1 MDEESLES
9 SPNPFQLTWS
19 EVVTRHQLN
28 LLNFWSEKI
37 ADAGESLETSNQAI
51 ADSREMPDKWNL
63 LGKTPLRDW
72 QVECRERWFA
82 SGKRG
87 VVKVVTGAGKTIMA
101 LGLIE
106 ALQNRE
112 CPDLRVVIVVP
123 TIVLQDQ
130 WYDLLTSLGNLPAS
144 AIGLVGGSHRDSFD
158 DDKRILVS
166 VLNSAATK
174 LPKMAEALGHPLLL
188 VVDECHRAGSSQMS
202 AVFGTKRAFS
212 LGLSATPERDTR
224 VSEEEDLAED
234 AETFEESFDES
245 IVGKE
250 LGPIIYELGYQE
262 AMQAGIL
269 AKFELQH
276 YGLPLEP
283 EERSRYEKVSREI
296 TDLRRMLQSQ
306 PGARG
311 MDGGALVGWARK
323 QAARGKS
330 GISSQAASYV
340 ALTGQRKQ
348 LVYHA
353 KARSNAVENL
363 LHRALEE
370 SPDSRILLFHE
381 SISEV
386 MRLFAS
392 LRLKGIPAVAEHSQL
407 SDSLR
412 AESLHLFRTGAARVL
427 ISAKSLIEGFDV
439 PAADVGI
446 VVASSSSVR
455 QRIQTLGRILRKK
468 PGEERTATLHILYM
482 AETTDEMIY
491 QKQDWAEVTG
501 AERNRYFLW
510 DPTAESNEPVEK
522 TGPPRTPK
530 PGEDRIEMSGLV
542 VGEEYPGDY
551 EGSEFTAD
559 AQGNIKDHQRNLF
572 GPSQGV
578 PDLISKLRGSHGRF
592 RVTPKK
598 RAILVPV
605 EGKGILYGGIL
616 EKPFEKCVVDASK
629 PLGQELLVKTKADG
643 YRIALKTPK
652 GEAYARRTDTATDAG
667 KGRDAEALASKIREM
682 ENELGRTIRKIHLS
696 PENEVRILAD
706 GRIVDL
712 MVLPSGL
719 EFPETNPSTE
729 KKDPYEPLND
739 IQ

>member
-1 MDEESLES
+1 MEEEIPVK
-9 SPNPFQLTWS
+9 SPSPFRLSQG
-19 EVVTRHQLN
+19 EIVARHQLN
-28 LLNFWSEKI
+28 LMKFWDEKS
-37 ADAGESLETSNQAI
+37 AESDEATESNQAMLTGVTEI
-51 ADSREMPDKWNL
+51 PEKWSL
-63 LGKTPLRDW
+63 LGNIPLRDW
-72 QVECRERWFA
+72 QVECRERWFS
-82 SGKRG
+82 SGKCG

-101 LGLIE
+101 LGIIE

-112 CPDLRVVIVVP
+112 CPGLRVVIVVP

-130 WYDLLTSLGNLPAS
+130 WYDLLTGFGNLPVS

-174 LPKMAEALGHPLLL
+174 LPKMAESLLHPLLL

-202 AVFGTKRAFS
+202 AVFGTKRSFS
-212 LGLSATPERDTR
+212 LGLSATPERDAKDAD
-224 VSEEEDLAED
+224 DLDTTED
-234 AETFEESFDES
+234 AEVAEESFDDS
-245 IVGKE
+245 IIGRE
-250 LGPIIYELGYQE
+250 LGPIIYELGYKE
-262 AMQAGIL
+262 AIEAGIL

-283 EERSRYEKVSREI
+283 EERTRYEKISREI

-340 ALTGQRKQ
+340 SLTGQRKQ

-353 KARSNAVENL
+353 KARASAVEKL
-363 LHRALEE
+363 LQRALEE
-370 SPDSRILLFHE
+370 SSTSRILLFHE

-386 MRLFAS
+386 MRIFAN
-392 LRLKGIPAVAEHSQL
+392 LRLQGIAAVAEHSQL

-412 AESLHLFRTGAARVL
+412 AESLHLFRTGAAHVL

-501 AERNRYFLW
+501 AERNRYFVW
-510 DPTAESNEPVEK
+510 DPTGVNSAPSEK
-522 TGPPRTPK
+522 AGPPRTPK
-530 PGEDRIEMSGLV
+530 PGEDRIEMSALALGDV
-542 VGEEYPGDY
+542 YPGGY
-551 EGSEFTAD
+551 EGQEFTAD
-559 AQGNIKDHQRNLF
+559 AQGNIKDHQGDVF

-578 PDLISKLRGSHGRF
+578 PDLVQKLRGSHGRF

-598 RAILVPV
+598 RAVLVPV
-605 EGKGILYGGIL
+605 EGKGILFGGLLEHPL
-616 EKPFEKCVVDASK
+616 EKSAAGAKKTDG
-629 PLGQELLVKTKADG
+629 LDLMVKTRADG
-643 YRIALKTPK
+643 YRIAMKTK
-652 GEAYARRTDTATDAG
+652 MGEAYAKRTDTATDAN
-667 KGRDAEALASKIREM
+667 KGRDAEALALRIREL
-682 ENELGRTIRKIHLS
+682 ETELGRPIRKIHLS
-696 PENEVRILAD
+696 TDNLVSVTAEGRTIEVLA
-706 GRIVDL
+706 
-712 MVLPSGL
+712 LPHGL
-719 EFPETNPSTE
+719 EFPETNPSTTT
-729 KKDPYEPLND
+729 PTPP
-739 IQ
+739 

>member
-1 MDEESLES
+1 MEEQNPEKAQ
-9 SPNPFQLTWS
+9 SPFRLSQG
-19 EVVTRHQLN
+19 EIVARHQLN
-28 LLNFWSEKI
+28 LMKFWDEKS
-37 ADAGESLETSNQAI
+37 AESAEATEVPSPCGVTEIPNN
-51 ADSREMPDKWNL
+51 WNL
-63 LGKTPLRDW
+63 LGGTPLRDW
-72 QVECRERWFA
+72 QVECRERWFG

-101 LGLIE
+101 LGIIE
-106 ALQNRE
+106 ALQNRQ
-112 CPDLRVVIVVP
+112 CPDLRVAIVVP

-130 WYDLLTSLGNLPAS
+130 WYDLLTGFGNLPVS

-174 LPKMAEALGHPLLL
+174 LPKMAESLSHPLLL
-188 VVDECHRAGSSQMS
+188 VVDECHRAGSAQMS
-202 AVFGTKRAFS
+202 AVFGTKRSFS
-212 LGLSATPERDTR
+212 LGLSATPERDAKDAD
-224 VSEEEDLAED
+224 DLDTTED
-234 AETFEESFDES
+234 AEVAEESFDDS
-245 IVGKE
+245 IIGRE
-250 LGPIIYELGYQE
+250 LGPIIYELVYKE
-262 AMQAGIL
+262 AIEAGIL

-283 EERSRYEKVSREI
+283 EERTRYEKISREI
-296 TDLRRMLQSQ
+296 KDLRRMLQSQ

-323 QAARGKS
+323 QAARGNS

-340 ALTGQRKQ
+340 SLTGQRKQ
-348 LVYHA
+348 LIYHA
-353 KARSNAVENL
+353 KARASAVEKL
-363 LHRALEE
+363 LQRALEE
-370 SPDSRILLFHE
+370 SSTSRILLFHE

-386 MRLFAS
+386 MRLFAA
-392 LRLKGIPAVAEHSQL
+392 LRLKGIPTVAEHSQL

-501 AERNRYFLW
+501 AECNRYFIW
-510 DPTAESNEPVEK
+510 DPTGENSTPSEK
-522 TGPPRTPK
+522 AGPPRTPK
-530 PGEDRIEMSGLV
+530 PGEDRIEMSALA
-542 VGEEYPGDY
+542 VGDEYPGDY
-551 EGSEFTAD
+551 EGQEFTAD
-559 AQGNIKDHQRNLF
+559 AQGNIKDHQGDVF

-578 PDLISKLRGSHGRF
+578 PDIVQRLKGSHGRF

-598 RAILVPV
+598 RAVLVLV
-605 EGKGILYGGIL
+605 EGRGILFGGLLEVPL
-616 EKPFEKCVVDASK
+616 EKIAGVAKKTD
-629 PLGQELLVKTKADG
+629 GMELAVKTRADG
-643 YRIALKTPK
+643 YRIAIKTK
-652 GEAYARRTDTATDAG
+652 AGEAYARRTDTASDPN
-667 KGRDAEALASKIREM
+667 KGRDAEALSLKIREL
-682 ENELGRTIRKIHLS
+682 EAELGRPIRKIHLS
-696 PENEVRILAD
+696 TDNLVTVTAEGRTIEVLA
-706 GRIVDL
+706 L
-712 MVLPSGL
+712 TYGL
-719 EFPETNPSTE
+719 EFPETTQTAATPNSP
-729 KKDPYEPLND
+729 
-739 IQ
+739 

>member
-1 MDEESLES
+1 MEEEIPQN
-9 SPNPFQLTWS
+9 SPNPFRLSQS
-19 EVVTRHQLN
+19 ESVARHQLN
-28 LLNFWSEKI
+28 LLKFWDEKN
-37 ADAGESLETSNQAI
+37 AECAESTELPLLLVNTEI
-51 ADSREMPDKWNL
+51 PEKWNL
-63 LGKTPLRDW
+63 LGGNPLRDW
-72 QVECRERWFA
+72 QAECRERWFG
-82 SGKRG
+82 SSKRG

-101 LGLIE
+101 LGIIE

-112 CPDLRVVIVVP
+112 CPDLRVAIVVP

-130 WYDLLTSLGNLPAS
+130 WYDLLTGFGNLPAS

-174 LPKMAEALGHPLLL
+174 LPKMSESLSHPLML
-188 VVDECHRAGSSQMS
+188 VVDECHRAGSAQMS
-202 AVFGTKRAFS
+202 AVFGTKRSFS
-212 LGLSATPERDTR
+212 LGLSATPEREAKDA
-224 VSEEEDLAED
+224 EDLDIPED
-234 AETFEESFDES
+234 SEIPEEHFDDS
-245 IVGKE
+245 IIGRE
-250 LGPIIYELGYQE
+250 LGPIIYELGYKE
-262 AMQAGIL
+262 ALEAGIL

-283 EERSRYEKVSREI
+283 EERTRYEKISREI

-323 QAARGKS
+323 QAVRGKS
-330 GISSQAASYV
+330 SISSQAASYV

-353 KARSNAVENL
+353 KARGSAVEKL
-363 LHRALEE
+363 LQQALDE
-370 SPDSRILLFHE
+370 SSSSRILLFHE

-386 MRLFAS
+386 MRLFAA

-412 AESLHLFRTGAARVL
+412 AESLHLFRSGAARVL

-468 PGEERTATLHILYM
+468 PGEDRTATLHILYM

-501 AERNRYFLW
+501 AERNRYFVW
-510 DPTAESNEPVEK
+510 DPTGDSAPSEK
-522 TGPPRTPK
+522 AGPPRTPK
-530 PGEDRIEMSGLV
+530 PGEDRIEMSALV
-542 VGEEYPGDY
+542 VGDEYPGDY
-551 EGSEFTAD
+551 EGQEFTAD
-559 AQGNIKDHQRNLF
+559 AQGNIKDHHGDVF

-578 PDLISKLRGSHGRF
+578 PDLVQKLRGAHGRF
-592 RVTPKK
+592 RVTPRK
-598 RAILVPV
+598 RAVLVPV
-605 EGKGILYGGIL
+605 EGRGILFGGQLEQPL
-616 EKPFEKCVVDASK
+616 EKSPAGAKKTDG
-629 PLGQELLVKTKADG
+629 LELMVKTKADG
-643 YRIALKTPK
+643 YRIAMKTSR
-652 GEAYARRTDTATDAG
+652 GEAYARRTDTATDAN
-667 KGRDAEALASKIREM
+667 KGRDAEALALKIREL
-682 ENELGRTIRKIHLS
+682 EAELGRPIRKIHLS
-696 PENEVRILAD
+696 AENQVSVTAEGKSIEVIALAH
-706 GRIVDL
+706 
-712 MVLPSGL
+712 GL
-719 EFPETNPSTE
+719 EFPEINPPTST
-729 KKDPYEPLND
+729 PNNT
-739 IQ
+739 

>member
-1 MDEESLES
+1 MEEENSEN
-9 SPNPFQLTWS
+9 SPTPFRLSQG
-19 EVVTRHQLN
+19 EIVVRHQLN
-28 LLNFWSEKI
+28 LMKFWDEKS
-37 ADAGESLETSNQAI
+37 AESAEATKANNPTPCGVTEI
-51 ADSREMPDKWNL
+51 PDKWNL
-63 LGKTPLRDW
+63 LGGSPLRDW
-72 QVECRERWFA
+72 QVECRERWFG

-101 LGLIE
+101 LGIIE

-112 CPDLRVVIVVP
+112 CSDLRVAIVVP

-130 WYDLLTSLGNLPAS
+130 WYDLLIGFGNLPAS

-158 DDKRILVS
+158 SDKRILVS

-174 LPKMAEALGHPLLL
+174 LPKMAESLHHPLLL
-188 VVDECHRAGSSQMS
+188 VVDECHRAGSTQMS

-212 LGLSATPERDTR
+212 LGLSATPERDAKDA
-224 VSEEEDLAED
+224 EDLDSTED
-234 AETFEESFDES
+234 PEVPEESFDDS
-245 IVGKE
+245 IIGRE
-250 LGPIIYELGYQE
+250 LGPIIYELGYME
-262 AMQAGIL
+262 ALDAGIL

-283 EERSRYEKVSREI
+283 EERTRYEKISREI

-353 KARSNAVENL
+353 NARASAVEKL
-363 LHRALEE
+363 LQRALEE
-370 SPDSRILLFHE
+370 SSSSRILLFHE

-386 MRLFAS
+386 MRLFAAI
-392 LRLKGIPAVAEHSQL
+392 RLKGIPAVAEHSQL

-501 AERNRYFLW
+501 AERNRYFVW
-510 DPTAESNEPVEK
+510 DPTRVDSAPSEK
-522 TGPPRTPK
+522 AGPPRTPK
-530 PGEDRIEMSGLV
+530 PGEDRIEMSALA
-542 VGEEYPGDY
+542 VGDEYPGDY
-551 EGSEFTAD
+551 EGQEFTAD
-559 AQGNIKDHQRNLF
+559 AQGNIKDHQGEVF
-572 GPSQGV
+572 APSQGV
-578 PDLISKLRGSHGRF
+578 PDLVQRLRGSHGRF
-592 RVTPKK
+592 RITPKK
-598 RAILVPV
+598 SAILIAV
-605 EGKGILYGGIL
+605 EGRGILFGGLL
-616 EKPFEKCVVDASK
+616 EQ
-629 PLGQELLVKTKADG
+629 PLERSAAGAKKTDGLELMVKTKADG
-643 YRIALKTPK
+643 YRIAMKTPR
-652 GEAYARRTDTATDAG
+652 GEAYARRTDTAADAN
-667 KGRDAEALASKIREM
+667 KGRDAEALALKIREL
-682 ENELGRTIRKIHLS
+682 ESELGRPIRKIHLS
-696 PENEVRILAD
+696 AENLVTVTAEGKIIEFMALD
-706 GRIVDL
+706 H
-712 MVLPSGL
+712 GL
-719 EFPETNPSTE
+719 EFPETNPPTSTPE
-729 KKDPYEPLND
+729 N
-739 IQ
+739 I

>member
-1 MDEESLES
+1 MEEKKPGKAP
-9 SPNPFQLTWS
+9 SPFLLSQG
-19 EVVTRHQLN
+19 EIVARHQLN
-28 LLNFWSEKI
+28 LMKFWDEKS
-37 ADAGESLETSNQAI
+37 AESDEATESNQAMLTGVTEI
-51 ADSREMPDKWNL
+51 PEKWSL
-63 LGKTPLRDW
+63 LGNIPLRDW
-72 QVECRERWFA
+72 QVECRDRWFG

-87 VVKVVTGAGKTIMA
+87 VAKVVTGAGKTIMA
-101 LGLIE
+101 LGIIE

-112 CPDLRVVIVVP
+112 CPSLRVAIVVP

-130 WYDLLTSLGNLPAS
+130 WYDLLTGFGNLPAS

-166 VLNSAATK
+166 VLNSAANK
-174 LPKMAEALGHPLLL
+174 LPKMAESLSHPLLL
-188 VVDECHRAGSSQMS
+188 VVDECHRAGSAQMS

-212 LGLSATPERDTR
+212 LGLSATPERDAKDA
-224 VSEEEDLAED
+224 EDLDIQED
-234 AETFEESFDES
+234 AEAAEESFDES
-245 IVGKE
+245 IIGRE
-250 LGPIIYELGYQE
+250 LGPIIYELGYKE
-262 AMQAGIL
+262 AMEAGIL

-283 EERSRYEKVSREI
+283 EERTRYEKISREI

-311 MDGGALVGWARK
+311 MDGGALFGWARK

-340 ALTGQRKQ
+340 SLTGQRKQ

-353 KARSNAVENL
+353 KARASAVEKL
-363 LHRALEE
+363 LQRALEE
-370 SPDSRILLFHE
+370 SSTSRILLFHE

-386 MRLFAS
+386 MRLFAA

-501 AERNRYFLW
+501 AERNRYFVW
-510 DPTAESNEPVEK
+510 DPTGEDSMPSEK
-522 TGPPRTPK
+522 VGPPRTPK
-530 PGEDRIEMSGLV
+530 PGEDRIEMSALA
-542 VGEEYPGDY
+542 VGDEYPGDY
-551 EGSEFTAD
+551 EGQEFTAD
-559 AQGNIKDHQRNLF
+559 AQGNIKDHQGDVF

-578 PDLISKLRGSHGRF
+578 PDIVQRLRGSHGRF

-598 RAILVPV
+598 RAVLVPV
-605 EGKGILYGGIL
+605 EGRGILFGGLIEHPL
-616 EKPFEKCVVDASK
+616 EKSAAGAKKTDG
-629 PLGQELLVKTKADG
+629 LELMVKTRADG
-643 YRIALKTPK
+643 YRIAMKNK
-652 GEAYARRTDTATDAG
+652 MGEAYAKRTDTATDAN
-667 KGRDAEALASKIREM
+667 KGRDAEALALRIREL
-682 ENELGRTIRKIHLS
+682 ETELGRPIRKIHLS
-696 PENEVRILAD
+696 TGNQVTVMAEGRTIEVLAL
-706 GRIVDL
+706 RH
-712 MVLPSGL
+712 GL
-719 EFPETNPSTE
+719 EFPETNP
-729 KKDPYEPLND
+729 
-739 IQ
+739 

>member
-1 MDEESLES
+1 MEEQNPENAQSPFRLSQDEI
-9 SPNPFQLTWS
+9 
-19 EVVTRHQLN
+19 VARHQLN
-28 LLNFWSEKI
+28 LMKFWDEKS
-37 ADAGESLETSNQAI
+37 AESAEATEVPSPCGVTEIPNN
-51 ADSREMPDKWNL
+51 WNL
-63 LGKTPLRDW
+63 LGGIPLRDW
-72 QVECRERWFA
+72 QVECRERWFG

-101 LGLIE
+101 LGIIE

-112 CPDLRVVIVVP
+112 CPDLRVAIVVP

-130 WYDLLTSLGNLPAS
+130 WYDLLTGFGNLPAS
-144 AIGLVGGSHRDSFD
+144 SIGLVGGRHRDSFD
-158 DDKRILVS
+158 GDKRILVS

-174 LPKMAEALGHPLLL
+174 LPKMAEALTHTLLL

-202 AVFGTKRAFS
+202 AVFGTKRSFS
-212 LGLSATPERDTR
+212 LGLSATPERDAKDADDLDTTEQAE
-224 VSEEEDLAED
+224 VAEEG
-234 AETFEESFDES
+234 FDDS
-245 IVGKE
+245 IIGRE
-250 LGPIIYELGYQE
+250 LGPIIYELGYKE
-262 AMQAGIL
+262 ALEAGIL

-283 EERSRYEKVSREI
+283 EERTRYEKFSREI

-353 KARSNAVENL
+353 KARASAVEKL
-363 LHRALEE
+363 LDRALQE
-370 SPDSRILLFHE
+370 SSTSRILLFHE

-386 MRLFAS
+386 MRLFAA

-412 AESLHLFRTGAARVL
+412 AESLHLFRSGAARVL

-501 AERNRYFLW
+501 AERNRYFVW
-510 DPTAESNEPVEK
+510 DPTGVDSAPCEK
-522 TGPPRTPK
+522 AGPPRTPK
-530 PGEDRIEMSGLV
+530 PGEDRIEMSALV
-542 VGEEYPGDY
+542 GGDEYPGDY
-551 EGSEFTAD
+551 EGQEFTAD
-559 AQGNIKDHQRNLF
+559 AQGNIKDHQGDVF

-578 PDLISKLRGSHGRF
+578 PDLVQKLRGAHGRF
-592 RVTPKK
+592 RVTPRK
-598 RAILVPV
+598 RAVLVPV
-605 EGKGILYGGIL
+605 EGRGVLYGGQLGQPL
-616 EKPFEKCVVDASK
+616 EKSHAGARKTDG
-629 PLGQELLVKTKADG
+629 LELMVKTKADG
-643 YRIALKTPK
+643 YRIAMKTSR
-652 GEAYARRTDTATDAG
+652 GEAYARRMDTATDTN
-667 KGRDAEALASKIREM
+667 KGRDAEALALKIREL
-682 ENELGRTIRKIHLS
+682 EAELGRPIRKIHLS
-696 PENEVRILAD
+696 AENQVSVTAEGKIIEVMALAY
-706 GRIVDL
+706 
-712 MVLPSGL
+712 GL
-719 EFPETNPSTE
+719 EFPETNPPTTTTP
-729 KKDPYEPLND
+729 DTP
-739 IQ
+739 

>member
-1 MDEESLES
+1 MEEQNPGNAP
-9 SPNPFQLTWS
+9 SPFRLSQG
-19 EVVTRHQLN
+19 EIVARHQLN
-28 LLNFWSEKI
+28 LMKFWDEKS
-37 ADAGESLETSNQAI
+37 AESAEATEVPLPCGVTEIPNN
-51 ADSREMPDKWNL
+51 WNL
-63 LGKTPLRDW
+63 LGGTSLRDW
-72 QVECRERWFA
+72 QVECRERWFG

-101 LGLIE
+101 LGIIE

-112 CPDLRVVIVVP
+112 CADLRVAIVVP

-130 WYDLLTSLGNLPAS
+130 WYDLLIGFGNLPAS

-158 DDKRILVS
+158 GDKRILVS

-174 LPKMAEALGHPLLL
+174 LPKMAETLMHPLLL

-212 LGLSATPERDTR
+212 LGLSATPERDAKDAD
-224 VSEEEDLAED
+224 DLDTTQD
-234 AETFEESFDES
+234 AEVPEESFDDS
-245 IVGKE
+245 IIGRE
-250 LGPIIYELGYQE
+250 LGPIIYELGYKE
-262 AMQAGIL
+262 ALEACIL

-283 EERSRYEKVSREI
+283 EERARYEKISREI

-353 KARSNAVENL
+353 KARASAVEKL
-363 LHRALEE
+363 LDRALQE
-370 SPDSRILLFHE
+370 SSTSRILLFHE

-386 MRLFAS
+386 MRLFAAI
-392 LRLKGIPAVAEHSQL
+392 RLKGIPAVAEHSQL

-439 PAADVGI
+439 PTADVGI

-501 AERNRYFLW
+501 AERNRYFVW
-510 DPTAESNEPVEK
+510 DPIGVDSAPSEK
-522 TGPPRTPK
+522 AGPPRTPK
-530 PGEDRIEMSGLV
+530 PGEDRIEMSALA
-542 VGEEYPGDY
+542 VGDEYPGDY
-551 EGSEFTAD
+551 EGDEFTAD
-559 AQGNIKDHQRNLF
+559 AQGNIKDHQGDVF
-572 GPSQGV
+572 APSQGI
-578 PDLISKLRGSHGRF
+578 PDLMQRLRGSHGRF
-592 RVTPKK
+592 RITPKK
-598 RAILVPV
+598 RAILIAV
-605 EGKGILYGGIL
+605 EGRGILFGGLL
-616 EKPFEKCVVDASK
+616 EQ
-629 PLGQELLVKTKADG
+629 PLERSAAGAKKTDGLELMVKTKADG
-643 YRIALKTPK
+643 YRIAMKTPR
-652 GEAYARRTDTATDAG
+652 GEAYARRTDTAADAN
-667 KGRDAEALASKIREM
+667 KGRDAEALALKIWEL
-682 ENELGRTIRKIHLS
+682 ESELGRPIRKIHLS
-696 PENEVRILAD
+696 AEDLVTVTAEGKIIEVMALD
-706 GRIVDL
+706 H
-712 MVLPSGL
+712 GL
-719 EFPETNPSTE
+719 EFPETNPPTSPAE
-729 KKDPYEPLND
+729 N
-739 IQ
+739 I

>member
-1 MDEESLES
+1 MEEEIT
-9 SPNPFQLTWS
+9 PNPFRLSQS
-19 EVVTRHQLN
+19 ETVERHQLN
-28 LLNFWSEKI
+28 LLKFWDEKN
-37 ADAGESLETSNQAI
+37 AESAVSTDLPLLLVNTEI
-51 ADSREMPDKWNL
+51 PEKWNL
-63 LGKTPLRDW
+63 LGGIPLRDW
-72 QVECRERWFA
+72 QAECRERWFG
-82 SGKRG
+82 SSKRG

-101 LGLIE
+101 LGIIE
-106 ALQNRE
+106 ALQNRA
-112 CPDLRVVIVVP
+112 CPDLRVAIVVP

-130 WYDLLTSLGNLPAS
+130 WYDLLTGFGNLPAS

-174 LPKMAEALGHPLLL
+174 LPKMSESLSHPLML
-188 VVDECHRAGSSQMS
+188 VVDECHRAGSAQMS
-202 AVFGTKRAFS
+202 AVFGTKRSFS
-212 LGLSATPERDTR
+212 LGLSATPEREAKDA
-224 VSEEEDLAED
+224 EDLDIPED
-234 AETFEESFDES
+234 SEIPEEHFDDS
-245 IVGKE
+245 IIGRE
-250 LGPIIYELGYQE
+250 LGPIIYELGYKE
-262 AMQAGIL
+262 ALEAGIL

-283 EERSRYEKVSREI
+283 EERTRYEKISREI

-353 KARSNAVENL
+353 KARGSAVEKL
-363 LHRALEE
+363 LQQALDE
-370 SPDSRILLFHE
+370 SSSSRILLFHE

-386 MRLFAS
+386 MRLFAA

-412 AESLHLFRTGAARVL
+412 AESLHLFRSGAARVL

-482 AETTDEMIY
+482 SETTDEMIY

-501 AERNRYFLW
+501 AERNRYFVW
-510 DPTAESNEPVEK
+510 DPTGDSAPSEK
-522 TGPPRTPK
+522 VGPPRTPK
-530 PGEDRIEMSGLV
+530 PGEDRIEMSSLA
-542 VGEEYPGDY
+542 VGDEYPGDY
-551 EGSEFTAD
+551 EGQEFTAD
-559 AQGNIKDHQRNLF
+559 AQGNIKDYQGDVF
-572 GPSQGV
+572 GPSQGI
-578 PDLISKLRGSHGRF
+578 PDLVQRLRGSHGRF
-592 RVTPKK
+592 RVTTKK
-598 RAILVPV
+598 RALLIAIEGRILF
-605 EGKGILYGGIL
+605 GGLLVQPL
-616 EKPFEKCVVDASK
+616 EKSAIAAKKTDG
-629 PLGQELLVKTKADG
+629 LELIVKTKADG
-643 YRIALKTPK
+643 YRIAIKTPR
-652 GEAYARRTDTATDAG
+652 GEAYARRTDTATDAN
-667 KGRDAEALASKIREM
+667 KGRDAEALALKIREL
-682 ENELGRTIRKIHLS
+682 ESELGRPIRKIHLS
-696 PENEVRILAD
+696 AGNQVSVTAEGKIIEVMALED
-706 GRIVDL
+706 
-712 MVLPSGL
+712 GL
-719 EFPETNPSTE
+719 EFPETNPPTSTPE
-729 KKDPYEPLND
+729 TP
-739 IQ
+739 